1 MTQPVVLVVDDS
13 LTVRMD
19 LSEAFR
25 AAGFQAIACSNAAEA
40 RSALAAEPI
49 SAIVLDVILP
59 DGDGIEILRELRSN
73 TATGKLPVLLLSTE
87 AEVRDR
93 IRGLETGAD
102 DYVGKPY
109 DIHYVVSRARELLRM
124 RTEPPPVASSTVLVI
139 DDSLTYRSH
148 LEEALTRSG
157 YNVVSAVS
165 GEEGLRLAAN
175 RRPDAFVIDGV
186 LPGMDGASVI
196 RRIRLD
202 AALRR
207 IPCLALTGSED
218 EGAEIRALDA
228 GADTFARKE
237 EDLSVVV
244 ARLTTILRSASAGT
258 PGGPASLL
266 APKKILAVDDSKTY
280 LNTLAEALRNSGYDV
295 ILAQSGEEALEMLA
309 AQPVDCIVLDLLMPG
324 IGGKETCRRI
334 KQATGLRDTPLI
346 ILTGMDDSN
355 AMIEGL
361 GAGADDYI
369 AKSSEFE
376 VLKARIRA
384 QIRRRQ
390 FEEETRII
398 RDRLLHV
405 ELEAAEE
412 RAARAVAEARA
423 ELVGELEW
431 KNRELEAFSYSVSH
445 DLRAPLRAIDG
456 FSVALLEDYRDVL
469 DARAQDYLRR
479 VCSAAHRMSE
489 LIDDLLELSRVGR
502 SVMKVERI
510 DLTAIAHQVAE
521 GLQRGNPERNVRFVV
536 QDGLAA
542 HADLRLIRLVFENL
556 LGNAWKFTAP
566 VAEAVIGIGVDRSGG
581 REVYF
586 VEDNGAGFD
595 MAHSQKLFSPFQ
607 RLHSPQEFAGTGIG
621 LATVQRVIHRHGG
634 RVWAEGEVNR
644 GAKISWTLPDARK
657 SRSPQ

>member
-1 MTQPVVLVVDDS
+1 MTQPIVLIVDDS

-25 AAGFQAIACSNAAEA
+25 AAGFAAVACSTAAEA
-40 RSALAAEPI
+40 RQALATT
-49 SAIVLDVILP
+49 SVSVIVLDVILP
-59 DGDGIEILRELRSN
+59 DADGVDVLRELRADVA
-73 TATGKLPVLLLSTE
+73 TAKVPVLLLSTE

-93 IRGLETGAD
+93 IRGLATGAD

-109 DIHYVVSRARELLRM
+109 DVRYVVARARELVTV
-124 RTEPPPVASSTVLVI
+124 RTDEPPVSTSTVLII
-139 DDSLTYRSH
+139 DDSVTYRSH
-148 LEEALTRSG
+148 LEEALIASG
-157 YNVVSAVS
+157 FTVVPAAS
-165 GEEGLRLAAN
+165 GEEGLRLASD
-175 RRPDAFVIDGV
+175 RRPDAIIVDGV

-207 IPCLALTGSED
+207 IPCLVLTGSEE

-244 ARLTTILRSASAGT
+244 ARLTTILRSAGT
-258 PGGPASLL
+258 ETSRSPASLL
-266 APKKILAVDDSKTY
+266 APKKILAVDDSLTY
-280 LNTLAEALRNSGYDV
+280 LNTLAEALRSGGYDV
-295 ILAQSGEEALEMLA
+295 ILAHSGEEALEMLSV
-309 AQPVDCIVLDLLMPG
+309 QPVDCIVLDLLMPG
-324 IGGKETCRRI
+324 IGGKETCRRV
-334 KQATGLRDTPLI
+334 KQASGLRDTPLI

-369 AKSSEFE
+369 AKSSDFE

-390 FEEETRII
+390 FEEETRMI
-398 RDRLLHV
+398 RDRLLRV

-412 RAARAVAEARA
+412 RSARAIAEARA
-423 ELVGELEW
+423 ELVEELEL

-456 FSVALLEDYRDVL
+456 FSAALLEDYGHVL
-469 DARAQDYLRR
+469 DAQGQEYLRR
-479 VCSAAHRMSE
+479 VCAAAQRMSE

-502 SVMKVERI
+502 SVMTRERV
-510 DLTAIAHQVAE
+510 DLSTIARQVATN
-521 GLQRGNPERNVRFVV
+521 LQRTDAARSVRFVV
-536 QDGLAA
+536 
-542 HADLRLIRLVFENL
+542 ADRMEAEVDPRLIRLVLENL
-556 LGNAWKFTAP
+556 LVNAWKFTAG
-566 VAEAVIGIGVDRSGG
+566 VAEAVIEVGVDRSGETG
-581 REVYF
+581 VYF
-586 VEDNGAGFD
+586 VQDNGAGFD
-595 MAHSQKLFSPFQ
+595 MAHAHKLFSPFQ
-607 RLHSPQEFAGTGIG
+607 RLHSNEEFPGTGIG

-634 RVWAEGEVNR
+634 RVWAEAQVNR
-644 GAKISWTLPDARK
+644 GARISWTLPNG
-657 SRSPQ
+657 S